1 MSFFEDAQAEQLVVY
16 LNGEFM
22 PLTAAS
28 ISPLDRGFVFADG
41 VYEVIPAYGG
51 RLLRLQDHLERL
63 DNSLAG
69 IRLGNPLQHEAWAAM
84 LLELLQRNGAGDQ
97 SVYLQVTRGPAFPRE
112 HAFPAQPRPTVFA
125 MCTPIR
131 DSEPA
136 LREDGVSVITHADIR
151 WDRCD
156 LKTVSLLPAV
166 LMKQLAKD
174 RDAFETLLIREGL
187 VLEGASSNV
196 FMVRHGVL
204 STPPKGPF
212 LLPGITR
219 DLVLELAA
227 ENGFPAQERD
237 IPLAQLLAAEE
248 VWITSSTRAIVPVTR
263 VDAQLV
269 ASGRP
274 GPVFAQF
281 YDWYQARLATLRA
294 GTMQ

>member
-1 MSFFEDAQAEQLVVY
+1 MNFFDDALADQLIVH
-16 LNGEFM
+16 LNGEFL
-22 PLTAAS
+22 PLPAAR

-51 RLLRLQDHLERL
+51 RLLRLQEHLQRL
-63 DNSLAG
+63 DNSLSG
-69 IRLGNPLQHEAWAAM
+69 IRMDNPLPHPAWQEM
-84 LLELLQRNGAGDQ
+84 LLELLRRNGNGDQ

-112 HAFPAQPRPTVFA
+112 HAFPAHPRPTVFA

-131 DSEPA
+131 EGDPT
-136 LREDGVSVITHADIR
+136 LREAGVPVITHPDIR

-174 RDAFETLLIREGL
+174 RGAFETLLIRQGL
-187 VLEGASSNV
+187 VLEGAASNV
-196 FMVRHGVL
+196 FAVLDGVL
-204 STPPKGPF
+204 TTPPKGPF

-227 ENGFPAQERD
+227 EHGFPAQERD
-237 IPLAQLLAAEE
+237 IPLERLLSADE

-263 VDAQLV
+263 VDEQPI

-281 YDWYQARLATLRA
+281 HDWYQARLAALRT
-294 GTMQ
+294 GEKQ